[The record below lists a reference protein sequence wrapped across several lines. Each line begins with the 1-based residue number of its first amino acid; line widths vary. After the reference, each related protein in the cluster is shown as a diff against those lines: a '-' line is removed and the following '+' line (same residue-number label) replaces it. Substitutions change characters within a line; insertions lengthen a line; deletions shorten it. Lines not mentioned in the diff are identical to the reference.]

1 MASSDVSSL
10 EQEMKVVQLS
20 SHLSELVDTL
30 ELSREIGF
38 CGVHLVLP
46 AGGILCTLLL
56 ELELQKL
63 VIAWV
68 H

>member
-1 MASSDVSSL
+1 
-10 EQEMKVVQLS
+10 MKVVQLS